1 MHFIYDDNSVRTAFS
16 SRVSYDDIDAVSKW
30 ATHFANSMQLKF
42 FMQHG
47 NTQEKLQAQH
57 ELAICERKMTYWQ
70 RHPNYSAA
78 AAAQR
83 AESIKKMWASTK

>member
-16 SRVSYDDIDAVSKW
+16 SSVSYNDINAVAKW
-30 ATHFANSMQLKF
+30 ARHFANSMQLKF

-47 NTQEKLQAQH
+47 TTQEKLQAQH

-70 RHPNYSAA
+70 RHPNYSVQ
-78 AAAQR
+78 AAAQQ
-83 AESIKKMWASTK
+83 ATEIKKQWASTK